1 MDHFRILIATL
12 GPTLGLA
19 AMIVAVAVVVV
30 FN

>member
-1 MDHFRILIATL
+1 MDRLRILIATL

-19 AMIVAVAVVVV
+19 TMIVAVAVVVV